1 MKSIRQIREAS
12 GGKEAYQKFFNSI
25 LKKFGVDSP
34 SELKGDKKKDF
45 FDAIDKGWDGDNEKA
60 ESVQEAKR
68 GKYKAGKGKSEIK
81 LRQMSGPDAGDELG
95 YRYGDI
101 NKKAPN
107 YNIKLK
113 PTKTGAVVTGDKQN
127 ILDFLNGDAY
137 AMPIRYIKDLYPEL
151 FEGVVQEAKKLS
163 GGKGKAKI
171 DINFMGDKKDAKFAA
186 TKYKIGIKVTSNG
199 AILSGDKQK
208 ILAYLQGQ
216 DYAMDAEDI
225 EDLYPELME
234 TYDDEDDLDPDSTLN
249 ADENPLA
256 TGKSLGEAFAKSYG
270 YTHTEEAINHLM
282 KSLQPKS
289 ALARTISANADNVTR
304 EFTKMSKLMGKIMEQ
319 WEAVEMVIGMN
330 ESVDEA
336 ANSSLLKKAQAIAS
350 KLSGNMT
357 KAVAEIE
364 KLKKGLSN
372 DKKVMAMLKTA
383 NEAVNEMKVDQ
394 EVTANIKGKKVR
406 VRIIAIDSDKNPNL
420 AVHVVDLKDPDKDYF
435 VKRKDIKEDMAMCE
449 QCGKMHEE
457 GACGESVDENL
468 RKDIAQMS
476 SKFPEGSKVKMK
488 HDGKIAKVLSVSKD
502 SIKVAVG
509 NKTMEHKPTDLVP
522 VDEAAKVLS
531 KKGDYAFS
539 TYRNKEVDVTY
550 KGKVIATGDFDSGAD
565 AWFLDIKG
573 TKGQRSFDSAADVIK
588 FFMKNKITEA
598 VSVDRRT
605 TGFKEALK
613 RRAEAK
619 AKREAMKIKA
629 AKKQSKTDMANI
641 DANYAYDGDIEEI
654 LASANK
660 KIMGEDAPANA
671 SSSGAVD
678 MNPTGKSKKKDK
690 ESLVTR
696 SASLMAKRGY

>member
-34 SELKGDKKKDF
+34 SDLKGDKKKAF
-45 FDAIDKGWDGDNEKA
+45 FDAIDNGWDGDNEKA

-186 TKYKIGIKVTSNG
+186 TKYKIDIKVTSNG

-256 TGKSLGEAFAKSYG
+256 TGKS
-270 YTHTEEAINHLM
+270 
-282 KSLQPKS
+282 
-289 ALARTISANADNVTR
+289 
-304 EFTKMSKLMGKIMEQ
+304 
-319 WEAVEMVIGMN
+319 
-330 ESVDEA
+330 
-336 ANSSLLKKAQAIAS
+336 
-350 KLSGNMT
+350 
-357 KAVAEIE
+357 
-364 KLKKGLSN
+364 
-372 DKKVMAMLKTA
+372 
-383 NEAVNEMKVDQ
+383 
-394 EVTANIKGKKVR
+394 
-406 VRIIAIDSDKNPNL
+406 
-420 AVHVVDLKDPDKDYF
+420 
-435 VKRKDIKEDMAMCE
+435 
-449 QCGKMHEE
+449 
-457 GACGESVDENL
+457 
-468 RKDIAQMS
+468 
-476 SKFPEGSKVKMK
+476 
-488 HDGKIAKVLSVSKD
+488 
-502 SIKVAVG
+502 
-509 NKTMEHKPTDLVP
+509 
-522 VDEAAKVLS
+522 
-531 KKGDYAFS
+531 
-539 TYRNKEVDVTY
+539 
-550 KGKVIATGDFDSGAD
+550 
-565 AWFLDIKG
+565 
-573 TKGQRSFDSAADVIK
+573 
-588 FFMKNKITEA
+588 
-598 VSVDRRT
+598 
-605 TGFKEALK
+605 
-613 RRAEAK
+613 
-619 AKREAMKIKA
+619 
-629 AKKQSKTDMANI
+629 
-641 DANYAYDGDIEEI
+641 
-654 LASANK
+654 
-660 KIMGEDAPANA
+660 
-671 SSSGAVD
+671 
-678 MNPTGKSKKKDK
+678 
-690 ESLVTR
+690 
-696 SASLMAKRGY
+696 